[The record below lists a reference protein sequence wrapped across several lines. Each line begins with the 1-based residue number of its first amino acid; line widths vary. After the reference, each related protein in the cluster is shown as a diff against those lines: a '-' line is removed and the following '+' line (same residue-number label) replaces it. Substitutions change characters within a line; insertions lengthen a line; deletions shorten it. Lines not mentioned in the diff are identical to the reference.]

1 MEKSFHPSTPH
12 LVSDLIEIGSHD
24 DSHRRNLASL
34 ETISLIA
41 FALRIRTWEKPSSSS
56 SSYLYIH
63 RGVLSADRISIFL
76 PSEILFNRLRNS
88 NVARLEF
95 RLVHCTSATS
105 LHRNF
110 SLSSVDANPLPRRV
124 LVRRSTP
131 FSSLPFGIRT
141 LEGCA

>member
-56 SSYLYIH
+56 SYLYIH

-95 RLVHCTSATS
+95 RLVHCTQLLSTAIS
-105 LHRNF
+105 PP
-110 SLSSVDANPLPRRV
+110 LSSVDANPLPRRV